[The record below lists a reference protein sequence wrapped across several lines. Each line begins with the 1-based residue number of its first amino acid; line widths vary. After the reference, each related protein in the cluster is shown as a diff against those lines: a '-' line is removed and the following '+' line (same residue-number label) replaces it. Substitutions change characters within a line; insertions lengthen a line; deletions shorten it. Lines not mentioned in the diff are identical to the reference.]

1 MKKLLSIILVGILA
15 VSSFILTTFAAEN
28 EKSETE
34 IEREKLGWLLDA
46 FKILNTNIGEARIYN
61 CVAGDTYNAAY
72 NLYNQDELA
81 TAEEYKNMKDK
92 LYSAAYNLHV
102 DVHMLKLL
110 TIMPVRNRITT
121 TGILMSNGTN
131 LRISLLI

>member
-15 VSSFILTTFAAEN
+15 VSSFILTTFATEN

-92 LYSAAYNLHV
+92 LYSAAYNLMLML
-102 DVHMLKLL
+102 HMLKLL

-131 LRISLLI
+131 FSISLLI

>member
-46 FKILNTNIGEARIYN
+46 FKNS
-61 CVAGDTYNAAY
+61 
-72 NLYNQDELA
+72 QH
-81 TAEEYKNMKDK
+81 K
-92 LYSAAYNLHV
+92 HW
-102 DVHMLKLL
+102 
-110 TIMPVRNRITT
+110 
-121 TGILMSNGTN
+121 
-131 LRISLLI
+131 

>member
-1 MKKLLSIILVGILA
+1 MA

-61 CVAGDTYNAAY
+61 YVAGDTYNAAY

-102 DVHMLKLL
+102 DVAYAK
-110 TIMPVRNRITT
+110 TAYDMPVRNRITT

-131 LRISLLI
+131 FSISLLI